1 MFLSIFRYKMM
12 EAMAGN
18 PLRDSFA
25 TKLSKLLTKNLRIS
39 EPVKALNTLSETS
52 CKDYMTAERNNY

>member
-1 MFLSIFRYKMM
+1 MM

-39 EPVKALNTLSETS
+39 ERVKALNTLSETS